1 MQDLKPHDWLGFL
14 LALADLAE
22 PIATR
27 WFRCDDL
34 DVSLKADQ
42 SPVTVADLEIERAV
56 RSAAVTA
63 HPDLGLIGEE
73 YGSTAEKQAN
83 LVIDPIDGTANFA
96 RGIPIFATLLAIEVD
111 AQIVAGVVA
120 APALG
125 TRWYASRGQGAWRN
139 GRRIR
144 VSTVADIAMAQVFHG
159 GMAGAERTGE
169 LPGLL
174 PLLRASKRQRGFG
187 DFYQHVLVAE
197 GAGEIAID
205 VGLSPWDIAALVVVT
220 EEAGGRA
227 TTLAGDPD
235 IRGGSLLTTNGHLH
249 ESARSMLLGGP
260 DTCQAREARASR
272 L

>member
-14 LALADLAE
+14 LTLADLAE

-34 DVSLKADQ
+34 DVALKSDQ
-42 SPVTVADLEIERAV
+42 SPVTVADLEIERVV
-56 RSAAVTA
+56 RTAAVTA
-63 HPDLGLIGEE
+63 YPGLGLIGEE
-73 YGSTAEKQAN
+73 YGSTAAHQAN

-96 RGIPIFATLLAIEVD
+96 RGIPIFATLLAMEVD

-125 TRWYASRGQGAWRN
+125 TRWYAARGHGAWRS

-144 VSTVADIAMAQVFHG
+144 VSTVGEIAAAQVFHG

-205 VGLSPWDIAALVVVT
+205 VGLSPWDIAALVVLT

-227 TTLAGDPD
+227 TSLGGDRN
-235 IRGGSLLTTNGHLH
+235 IRGGSLLTTNGRLH
-249 ESARSMLLGGP
+249 ESARSMLLGEP
-260 DTCQAREARASR
+260 DARRTGGASPSR